1 VGEQAREKGEKR
13 ERRRLQG
20 PEAFDLLEL
29 AIDMRLSEAELWALA
44 EEIAK
49 RDLLEI
55 EVVDRLKPLAA
66 LLRAVYLVGYA
77 DACEGGFRIHPGG
90 DY

>member
-1 VGEQAREKGEKR
+1 MGELERRTIEKR
-13 ERRRLQG
+13 ALRG

-29 AIDMRLSEAELWALA
+29 SIDIRLSESDLWSLA

-49 RDLLEI
+49 RDLLEA
-55 EVVDRLKPLAA
+55 EVEQRLKPLAA

-77 DACEGGFRIHPGG
+77 DACEVAFRIHPQG

>member
-1 VGEQAREKGEKR
+1 MEEV
-13 ERRRLQG
+13 ERRALERRELLG

-29 AIDMRLSEAELWALA
+29 AIDIRLSESDLWALA
-44 EEIAK
+44 EEIAR

-55 EVVDRLKPLAA
+55 EVDDRLKPLAA

-77 DACEGGFRIHPGG
+77 DACEGTFRIHPAG